1 MDCLHPLLWIK
12 SARELHFTDILRV
25 DLLVIMTVGLLQ
37 ECTRQMCRVQVS
49 LEICSAACSRRTWM
63 GLGVSE
69 MLNMNLCSP
78 RPIGKGWVRWSCVYN
93 TYTMLGEVSKK

>member
-1 MDCLHPLLWIK
+1 
-12 SARELHFTDILRV
+12 
-25 DLLVIMTVGLLQ
+25 
-37 ECTRQMCRVQVS
+37 
-49 LEICSAACSRRTWM
+49 M